1 MTRPKIFEE
10 TMSSR
15 ETMRDNM
22 SKKSQEGASEYGHA
36 MRGNAV
42 MSKFN
47 YTTVVKVDK
56 ILASENYF
64 DQREE
69 EINANTQLPLLSSP
83 MQPKSKY
90 DKRMNPVG

>member
-1 MTRPKIFEE
+1 MNRPKNFEE

-15 ETMRDNM
+15 ETMKDNL

-47 YTTVVKVDK
+47 YTTVVKVEK
-56 ILASENYF
+56 ILSNDNNF
-64 DQREE
+64 DHREE
-69 EINANTQLPLLSSP
+69 DMNTNTQFPFLSSP
-83 MQPKSKY
+83 M
-90 DKRMNPVG
+90 